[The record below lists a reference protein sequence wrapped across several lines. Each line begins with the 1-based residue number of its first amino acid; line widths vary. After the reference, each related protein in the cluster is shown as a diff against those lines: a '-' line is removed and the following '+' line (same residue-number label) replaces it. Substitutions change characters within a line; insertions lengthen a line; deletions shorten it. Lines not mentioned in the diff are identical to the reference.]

1 MRKNEHK
8 KNRPAAANN
17 RTVDSENGITK
28 AYSVYHQFCKNAR
41 VGGEKF

>member
-17 RTVDSENGITK
+17 RTVDSESGIMK
-28 AYSVYHQFCKNAR
+28 AYSVYHQFRKNAR